1 MDEELDLK
9 EIFKTIYKKKNIL
22 IYMLI
27 ACFLVG
33 MIYTFIIKV
42 PTYGVTAQILIDRA
56 DASIEDFITSKDI
69 LKNEN
74 IQAKFDKNTKLISIN
89 TNTEKPEESLNITNE
104 YIENLKT
111 KLEEVYEIKTFE
123 LINTPQLPENPS
135 NISYLKDIL
144 ISLII
149 GFIAFTIYIM
159 LMLSLKGVT
168 SSTEIEN
175 IIGLNVLGE
184 VSLENKKNKKETIS
198 YNTKNKH
205 ILNELK
211 RIEANIELNKENR
224 KPKTILLTATE
235 NKVGNS
241 YIVNNLANQYAKIYN
256 KVLIIDT
263 DIISKTLTKFYN
275 MNEQEGLTNILKT
288 NNTNKVET
296 LIQKT
301 QNENLYILPVGN
313 TNIEED
319 IFLQENINI
328 ILEELKKKYDVILID
343 ALSINKNIA
352 PIHLSSIVDANII
365 TIEKGKTKIEDIQKA
380 KSTIENVGGK
390 ISGIIMNKT
399 Y

>member
-33 MIYTFIIKV
+33 VIYTFIIKV
-42 PTYGVTAQILIDRA
+42 PTYGVTARILIDKA

-74 IQAKFDKNTKLISIN
+74 IQAKFDKSTKLISIN
-89 TNTEKPEESLNITNE
+89 TNTKKPEESLNITNE

-111 KLEEVYEIKTFE
+111 KLEEVYEIKKFE

-241 YIVNNLANQYAKIYN
+241 YIINNLANQYAKIYN

-288 NNTNKVET
+288 NNINKVET

-343 ALSINKNIA
+343 SLSININITS
-352 PIHLSSIVDANII
+352 IHLASIVDASII
-365 TIEKGKTKIEDIQKA
+365 TIETGKTKIEDIQKA